1 MSTTRIAAL
10 QQMVAQDPSDA
21 TAHYMLGLEYC
32 KAQMHAEAVAALRRY
47 LGLVDD
53 EGAAYRSLAQALER
67 LGNVEAAR
75 QAYRQGL
82 EAATRHGHQPMI
94 EEYTQ
99 ALQDLA

>member
-32 KAQMHAEAVAALRRY
+32 KAQMHVEAVAALQRY
-47 LGLVDD
+47 LSLVDD

-67 LGNVEAAR
+67 LGNVEEAR

-82 EAATRHGHQPMI
+82 EAATRHHHQPMI